1 MLEQITTV
9 INFLNKENV
18 NYNVIDEHDQIRIE
32 LFLNNTHSTCGDYIV
47 ITNEGIICMN
57 LFNDLPLKNVYD
69 YIKTYNQ

>member
-18 NYNVIDEHDQIRIE
+18 SYNVVDEHDQIRIE
-32 LFLNNTHSTCGDYIV
+32 LSLNNSHATSGDYIV
-47 ITNEGIICMN
+47 ITSEGIICMN
-57 LFNDLPLKNVYD
+57 LFTDLPLKNVYS